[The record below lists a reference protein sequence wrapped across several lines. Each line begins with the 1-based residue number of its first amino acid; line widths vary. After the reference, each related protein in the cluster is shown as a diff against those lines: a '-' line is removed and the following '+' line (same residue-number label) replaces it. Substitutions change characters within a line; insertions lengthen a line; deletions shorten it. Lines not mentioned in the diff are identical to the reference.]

1 MTKRM
6 IFYVLIKII
15 LMTLR
20 YSNLSHLL
28 SGIRSTFSDRRYPG
42 QKKIFQCSQ
51 AVSGF
56 FVEPLLNRFA
66 DDSELCLLLV
76 LFGLSDAFLVLTR
89 SFYLDAQTGTMLDES
104 HFGIDL

>member
-1 MTKRM
+1 M
-6 IFYVLIKII
+6 
-15 LMTLR
+15 
-20 YSNLSHLL
+20 
-28 SGIRSTFSDRRYPG
+28 
-42 QKKIFQCSQ
+42 
-51 AVSGF
+51 
-56 FVEPLLNRFA
+56 